1 MNKNQ
6 SARLDRTK
14 FFADPVLVVTVFLLI
29 AMLILYA
36 TLIGFALDLLLGDP
50 AWLPRPVVWMGRYI
64 AGYERSVRPLFP
76 KAPRGELLAGAL
88 LADSLPLLTFA
99 LSLGAC
105 LLARRLHPAA
115 ELAVQSFWCAQ
126 ALAARGLA
134 SESRSVY
141 EALRCGDLPG
151 ARNAVAR
158 IVGRDTE
165 RLDAEGVAKAAV
177 ETVAENYCDGVAAPL
192 LYMTLGG
199 APLALA
205 FKAVSTMDS
214 MVGYKTERYLYFG
227 RAAARFDDAA
237 NYLPARISALF
248 WIAAAALTGHDA
260 AGALRIWRRDRGRLA
275 SPNAGQTESA
285 CAGSLGVQLSG
296 PAWYFGTLYD
306 KAPLGDARRPC
317 VPEDILRA
325 NRMMLCASVLLFL
338 FCAALRFALVKTGV
352 PI

>member
-1 MNKNQ
+1 
-6 SARLDRTK
+6 
-14 FFADPVLVVTVFLLI
+14 
-29 AMLILYA
+29 MLILYA
-36 TLIGFALDLLLGDP
+36 MLIGFALDLLFGDP
-50 AWLPRPVVWMGRYI
+50 AWLPHPVVWMGRFI
-64 AGYERSVRPLFP
+64 TGYERRVRPLFP
-76 KAPRGELLAGAL
+76 KTPRGELWCGVL
-88 LADSLPLLTFA
+88 LAVSLPLLTFA
-99 LSLGAC
+99 IARGVC

-134 SESRSVY
+134 AESGRVY
-141 EALRCGDLPG
+141 EALRRGDLPG
-151 ARNAVAR
+151 ARKAVSR
-158 IVGRDTE
+158 IVGRETE
-165 RLDAEGVAKAAV
+165 RLDAEGVIKAAT
-177 ETVAENYCDGVAAPL
+177 ETVAENFCDGVAAPL

-260 AGALRIWRRDRGRLA
+260 RGAFRVWRRDARKTS

-296 PAWYFGTLYD
+296 PAWYFGTLYE
-306 KAPLGDARRPC
+306 KAPLGDASRPC

-338 FCAALRFALVKTGV
+338 FCAALRLALVKTGV

>member
-1 MNKNQ
+1 
-6 SARLDRTK
+6 
-14 FFADPVLVVTVFLLI
+14 
-29 AMLILYA
+29 MLILYA
-36 TLIGFALDLLLGDP
+36 MSIGFLLDLLFGDP
-50 AWLPRPVVWMGRYI
+50 AWLPHPVVWMGRFI
-64 AGYERSVRPLFP
+64 TVYERRVRPLFP
-76 KAPRGELLAGAL
+76 KTPRGELWCGVL
-88 LADSLPLLTFA
+88 LAVSLPLLTFA
-99 LSLGAC
+99 IARGVC

-134 SESRSVY
+134 AESGHVY
-141 EALRCGDLPG
+141 EALRRGDLPG
-151 ARNAVAR
+151 ARKAVSR
-158 IVGRDTE
+158 IVGRETE
-165 RLDAEGVAKAAV
+165 RLDAEGVTKAAT
-177 ETVAENYCDGVAAPL
+177 ETVAENCCDGVAAPL

-248 WIAAAALTGHDA
+248 WIAAAALTGQNA
-260 AGALRIWRRDRGRLA
+260 RGAFRIWRRDARKTS

-296 PAWYFGTLYD
+296 PAWYFGTLYE
-306 KAPLGDARRPC
+306 KAPLGDARRPV

-338 FCAALRFALVKTGV
+338 FCAALRLALVKTGV

>member
-1 MNKNQ
+1 MN
-6 SARLDRTK
+6 
-14 FFADPVLVVTVFLLI
+14 
-29 AMLILYA
+29 LYA
-36 TLIGFALDLLLGDP
+36 LTALSVFVGFGLDCLLGDP
-50 AWLPRPVVWMGRYI
+50 LSRLHPVALMGKLISLFEKKLRPR
-64 AGYERSVRPLFP
+64 FP
-76 KAPRGELLAGAL
+76 KTPRGELWGGAL
-88 LADSLPLLTFA
+88 LAVSLPLLSFVIA
-99 LSLGAC
+99 YGVC
-105 LLARRLHPAA
+105 QLARRLHPAA

-151 ARNAVAR
+151 ARKAVAR

-177 ETVAENYCDGVAAPL
+177 ETVAENFCDGVAAPL

-214 MVGYKTERYLYFG
+214 MVGYKNERYLYFG
-227 RAAARFDDAA
+227 RAAARFDDLA

-260 AGALRIWRRDRGRLA
+260 RGAFRIWRRDARKTA

-338 FCAALRFALVKTGV
+338 FCAALRLALVKTGV

>member
-1 MNKNQ
+1 
-6 SARLDRTK
+6 
-14 FFADPVLVVTVFLLI
+14 
-29 AMLILYA
+29 MLILYA
-36 TLIGFALDLLLGDP
+36 MLIGFALDLLFGDP
-50 AWLPRPVVWMGRYI
+50 AWLPHPVVWMGRYI
-64 AGYERSVRPLFP
+64 SGYERRVRPLFP
-76 KAPRGELLAGAL
+76 KTPRGELWCGAL
-88 LADSLPLLTFA
+88 LAVSLPLLSFA
-99 LSLGAC
+99 LARGVC

-151 ARNAVAR
+151 ARKAVAR

-165 RLDAEGVAKAAV
+165 QLDAEGVAKAAV
-177 ETVAENYCDGVAAPL
+177 ETVAENFCDGVVSPL

-214 MVGYKTERYLYFG
+214 MVGYKNERYLYFG
-227 RAAARFDDAA
+227 RAAARFDDLA

-248 WIAAAALTGHDA
+248 WIAAAALTGQNA
-260 AGALRIWRRDRGRLA
+260 RGAFRIWRRDARKTA

-285 CAGSLGVQLSG
+285 CAGSQGVQLGG
-296 PAWYFGTLYD
+296 PAWYFGQRHE
-306 KAPLGDARRPC
+306 KAALGDACRPC

-325 NRMMLCASVLLFL
+325 NRMMLCASVLLL
-338 FCAALRFALVKTGV
+338 PVCAALRLALAGV
-352 PI
+352 L

>member
-1 MNKNQ
+1 
-6 SARLDRTK
+6 
-14 FFADPVLVVTVFLLI
+14 
-29 AMLILYA
+29 MLILYA
-36 TLIGFALDLLLGDP
+36 MSIGFLLDLLFGDP
-50 AWLPRPVVWMGRYI
+50 AWLPHPVVWMGRFI
-64 AGYERSVRPLFP
+64 TVYERRVRPLFP
-76 KAPRGELLAGAL
+76 KTPRGELWCGVL
-88 LADSLPLLTFA
+88 LAVSLPLLTFA
-99 LSLGAC
+99 IARGVC

-134 SESRSVY
+134 AESGHVY
-141 EALRCGDLPG
+141 EALRRGDLPG
-151 ARNAVAR
+151 ARKAVSR
-158 IVGRDTE
+158 IVGRETE
-165 RLDAEGVAKAAV
+165 RLDAEGVTKAAT
-177 ETVAENYCDGVAAPL
+177 ETVAENFCDGVAAPL

-248 WIAAAALTGHDA
+248 WIAAAALTGQNA
-260 AGALRIWRRDRGRLA
+260 RGAFRIWRRDARKTS

-296 PAWYFGTLYD
+296 PAWYFGTLYE
-306 KAPLGDARRPC
+306 KAPLGDARRPV

-338 FCAALRFALVKTGV
+338 FCAALRLALVKTGV